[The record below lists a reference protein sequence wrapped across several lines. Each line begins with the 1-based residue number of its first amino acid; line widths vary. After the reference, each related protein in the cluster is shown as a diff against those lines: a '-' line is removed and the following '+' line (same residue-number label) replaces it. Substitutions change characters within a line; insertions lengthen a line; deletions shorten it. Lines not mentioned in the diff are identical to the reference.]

1 MTSLLLFFD
10 TDELLGDEWL
20 ASAIGIAIT
29 YVVFIMGVP
38 ALIFQTFIPDALRNM
53 YNERVGGRWPYFFIG
68 QIFLILFL
76 FIESNR
82 WVHNHGATSSEDLA
96 MNLFYLTLFVIA
108 IILFSGIVYLHKKFK
123 SSQNIEQQLS
133 KKIVDDALKYYRQHQ
148 NLNKKDLEDLGIL
161 AKELPAGRKKNI
173 FLEECERLTEYLL
186 DQPPKERDDKLI
198 GVILD
203 EVVCLS
209 VTYDSGRINNEN
221 MRKALDILIL
231 SYSKI
236 RRNGDARGNAMSSY
250 LNTTIGNC
258 MKEIGI
264 IAMLKNDLLPVM
276 DAIEKLS
283 SIEGTS
289 REMFTLGNEALLQ
302 GHVQTAVAATK
313 KLGGKVK
320 QNLSTGDLLR
330 YNEKRTLFFWLGLVA
345 NIYMKKGA
353 ARQFAKRQMN
363 FFIEHF
369 SGRPADMQTIF
380 GEAKVHFYHQADFAT
395 TDAVE
400 KMEKAIRAEL
410 R

>member
-1 MTSLLLFFD
+1 MTSLLLFFN

-258 MKEIGI
+258 MKEIG
-264 IAMLKNDLLPVM
+264 
-276 DAIEKLS
+276 
-283 SIEGTS
+283 
-289 REMFTLGNEALLQ
+289 
-302 GHVQTAVAATK
+302 
-313 KLGGKVK
+313 
-320 QNLSTGDLLR
+320 
-330 YNEKRTLFFWLGLVA
+330 
-345 NIYMKKGA
+345 
-353 ARQFAKRQMN
+353 
-363 FFIEHF
+363 
-369 SGRPADMQTIF
+369 
-380 GEAKVHFYHQADFAT
+380 
-395 TDAVE
+395 
-400 KMEKAIRAEL
+400 
-410 R
+410 

>member
-1 MTSLLLFFD
+1 MTSLLLFFN

-330 YNEKRTLFFWLGLVA
+330 YNEKRTLFFW
-345 NIYMKKGA
+345 
-353 ARQFAKRQMN
+353 
-363 FFIEHF
+363 
-369 SGRPADMQTIF
+369 
-380 GEAKVHFYHQADFAT
+380 
-395 TDAVE
+395 
-400 KMEKAIRAEL
+400 
-410 R
+410 